1 MKAIIISDSVIT
13 RKGIST
19 ILKNQESINLIK
31 ESNDIEDIHLDEYGL
46 IMIDLSREKEQYLQE
61 IINLKKRSNT
71 PVMIVDFYKDS
82 NLFFQCMRL
91 DIDGYIV
98 SDINQDDIEYAI
110 RQVLRGKKYYDSDL
124 MKENVCC
131 GESNNL
137 ELLTKREYQILSLV
151 AQGKSNKEIGQALEV
166 AENTVKKHVQNMLAK
181 LDLKDRTQA
190 AIFAYN
196 TGVVN

>member
-1 MKAIIISDSVIT
+1 
-13 RKGIST
+13 
-19 ILKNQESINLIK
+19 
-31 ESNDIEDIHLDEYGL
+31 
-46 IMIDLSREKEQYLQE
+46 
-61 IINLKKRSNT
+61 
-71 PVMIVDFYKDS
+71 
-82 NLFFQCMRL
+82 MRL

-151 AQGKSNKEIGQALEV
+151 AQGKSNKEIGQALKV